1 MSKSGLGEIGE
12 LGDEGTCVVF
22 FPEEQASQSAGAFE
36 GTVYDTRSLAHK
48 NRRHDFRHGQDRLGK
63 HLPPRITARNAI
75 NPPQHMAQQ
84 LGFPDDV
91 IFSTVYYNG
100 QPVMPFTLLL
110 HFSFAIVFSI
120 LFILLIQK
128 WKQVGMAQGAVYGL
142 IIWVAWH
149 VILMLLFGT
158 VPAPWDQPLRGALQR
173 DSRPRRVGLVDC
185 RSCVLP
191 DQASEGQHAHLPR
204 VIRFQVSRPEQKGP
218 AHRN

>member
-1 MSKSGLGEIGE
+1 MQAVFTKRAGRSALSCQNQDWVKSANWVTRGRVSSFFQRNRQVSLPGLSKGRYTTPG
-12 LGDEGTCVVF
+12 
-22 FPEEQASQSAGAFE
+22 ASRTRIAGMIS
-36 GTVYDTRSLAHK
+36 GTVK
-48 NRRHDFRHGQDRLGK
+48 IGWENI
-63 HLPPRITARNAI
+63 PPRITARNAI

-149 VILMLLFGT
+149 VILMPLFGT
-158 VPAPWDQPLRGALQR
+158 VPAPWDQPFEEHF
-173 DSRPRRVGLVDC
+173 
-185 RSCVLP
+185 
-191 DQASEGQHAHLPR
+191 SEILGHIVWAWSIAATAFFLIKH
-204 VIRFQVSRPEQKGP
+204 QKI
-218 AHRN
+218 NTLTYLE

>member
-1 MSKSGLGEIGE
+1 MCRPFFQRNRQVSLPGLSKGRYTTPGASRTRIAGMISGM
-12 LGDEGTCVVF
+12 
-22 FPEEQASQSAGAFE
+22 
-36 GTVYDTRSLAHK
+36 
-48 NRRHDFRHGQDRLGK
+48 GK
-63 HLPPRITARNAI
+63 IDWGNIPPRITARNAI

-142 IIWVAWH
+142 IIWGCLACHPDAPVRH
-149 VILMLLFGT
+149 GSRSVG
-158 VPAPWDQPLRGALQR
+158 PAP
-173 DSRPRRVGLVDC
+173 SRSTSARFSATSCGLVDC